1 MIYIFFCITFL
12 LRHVILFLIKP
23 RQIRPGK
30 LGFWCDIVCQF
41 GGGGGGYIRQAC
53 SPLIQLFFGFAS
65 DIDQTNI
72 NRDIRDVYTR
82 PFFTLK
88 NHFENWTF
96 HCTLHFWHC
105 KKKTTL
111 SVGPVL
117 VQGWGRLQK
126 NWAAQFLLSHQLT
139 QAFSGESET
148 APMILNSFQTFLYYA
163 YSSRKTQCSGRLLE
177 HRGRKIYNFPTFYV
191 ISNDVFRL
199 LATFWTSQSTHGTD
213 S

>member
-1 MIYIFFCITFL
+1 MPLSAPEYWLEWAKNYF
-12 LRHVILFLIKP
+12 R
-23 RQIRPGK
+23 
-30 LGFWCDIVCQF
+30 CQF
-41 GGGGGGYIRQAC
+41 TYVGE
-53 SPLIQLFFGFAS
+53 LIHKETWSSASFGWAEGLQTINPPIYRLTTAVS

-96 HCTLHFWHC
+96 HCTLHFALLALQ
-105 KKKTTL
+105 KKTTL
-111 SVGPVL
+111 SVGG
-117 VQGWGRLQK
+117 GWLQK
-126 NWAAQFLLSHQLT
+126 NWAVQFLLSHQLT

-163 YSSRKTQCSGRLLE
+163 YLSRKTQCSGRLLE
-177 HRGRKIYNFPTFYV
+177 HRGRKSYNFLTFYV

>member
-1 MIYIFFCITFL
+1 MICG
-12 LRHVILFLIKP
+12 
-23 RQIRPGK
+23 Q
-30 LGFWCDIVCQF
+30 FWLSWGPASGQPPPIYRLTTAV
-41 GGGGGGYIRQAC
+41 
-53 SPLIQLFFGFAS
+53 S

-96 HCTLHFWHC
+96 HCTLHFALLALQ
-105 KKKTTL
+105 KKDDT
-111 SVGPVL
+111 VCG
-117 VQGWGRLQK
+117 GGRLQK

-177 HRGRKIYNFPTFYV
+177 HRGRKRYNFPTFYV

>member
-1 MIYIFFCITFL
+1 MHKNRFLSSNNQPPHIQAYYCRLWYRSNKYKQRYQRRLHQTFFHAQEPL
-12 LRHVILFLIKP
+12 W
-23 RQIRPGK
+23 K
-30 LGFWCDIVCQF
+30 LDF
-41 GGGGGGYIRQAC
+41 
-53 SPLIQLFFGFAS
+53 S
-65 DIDQTNI
+65 
-72 NRDIRDVYTR
+72 
-82 PFFTLK
+82 
-88 NHFENWTF
+88 
-96 HCTLHFWHC
+96 LHFALCTFGIAKKRRHC
-105 KKKTTL
+105 L
-111 SVGPVL
+111 WG
-117 VQGWGRLQK
+117 GRLQK

-177 HRGRKIYNFPTFYV
+177 HRGCKIYNFPTFYV

>member
-1 MIYIFFCITFL
+1 LCFSGNFASFFELGGPDYIVKSTTFKSWVFYTLYVFEITLYTIDMHKNRFLSSNNQPPPIYRLTTA
-12 LRHVILFLIKP
+12 V
-23 RQIRPGK
+23 
-30 LGFWCDIVCQF
+30 
-41 GGGGGGYIRQAC
+41 
-53 SPLIQLFFGFAS
+53 S

-105 KKKTTL
+105 KKRRHCL
-111 SVGPVL
+111 WG
-117 VQGWGRLQK
+117 GRLQK

-163 YSSRKTQCSGRLLE
+163 YLSRKTQCSGRLLE

-191 ISNDVFRL
+191 ISNDVVRL